1 MLFFCLCLLFMQ
13 TETFHRP
20 IFKPVCLPPPP
31 LCGSREFKVY
41 TSWIFSSVKHPE
53 AWCCQSGG
61 GCGLFALSWPWVVSV
76 STRGQSHLS
85 CLMLDSYNS
94 WIPLVFVIVRFDA
107 LFDMGVIPFW
117 WYPWCGFWR
126 KCFWTSWVLGLL
138 SCFIFGDRTWI
149 RSFLKYSP
157 QQVMCRLIPLE
168 PGDGAVRGGAE
179 GYSFQEQP
187 LELWGH
193 YLT

>member
-1 MLFFCLCLLFMQ
+1 MINCRLCAHRHRQMAQSMMNNLSWGVGMLFFCLCLLFMQ

-20 IFKPVCLPPPP
+20 IFKPCVFLTLPFVGAES
-31 LCGSREFKVY
+31 LHFTVY
-41 TSWIFSSVKHPE
+41 TSWILSSFEHPE

-61 GCGLFALSWPWVVSV
+61 GCGLFALSWPRVVSV
-76 STRGQSHLS
+76 STRGQSPLS

-107 LFDMGVIPFW
+107 LFDVGVVPFW

-138 SCFIFGDRTWI
+138 SCFIFGDHIWM
-149 RSFLKYSP
+149 RSFGRLKS
-157 QQVMCRLIPLE
+157 
-168 PGDGAVRGGAE
+168 
-179 GYSFQEQP
+179 
-187 LELWGH
+187 
-193 YLT
+193 